1 MNESFPENNMNE
13 ELKEQIREL
22 IIEVLE
28 EREKDERDYQRAFD
42 DMMMKD
48 VPPFPSVNQEL

>member
-1 MNESFPENNMNE
+1 MSENFPENNMNE

-48 VPPFPSVNQEL
+48 VPPFPSVD

>member
-1 MNESFPENNMNE
+1 MGESFPANNMNE

-48 VPPFPSVNQEL
+48 VPPFPSVN

>member
-42 DMMMKD
+42 DMMMQD
-48 VPPFPSVNQEL
+48 VPPFPSVN

>member
-1 MNESFPENNMNE
+1 MNE

-28 EREKDERDYQRAFD
+28 EREKDEKEYESAFD
-42 DMMMKD
+42 DMMLKD
-48 VPPFPSVNQEL
+48 VPPFPSIN

>member
-1 MNESFPENNMNE
+1 MSENFPENNMNE

-48 VPPFPSVNQEL
+48 VPPFPSIN

>member
-1 MNESFPENNMNE
+1 MSENFPENNMNE

-28 EREKDERDYQRAFD
+28 EREKDEKDYQRAFD

-48 VPPFPSVNQEL
+48 VPPFPSIN

>member
-1 MNESFPENNMNE
+1 MSENFPENNMNE

-28 EREKDERDYQRAFD
+28 EREKDEKDYQRAFD

-48 VPPFPSVNQEL
+48 VPPFPSVN

>member
-1 MNESFPENNMNE
+1 MNE

-48 VPPFPSVNQEL
+48 VPPFPSIN

>member
-1 MNESFPENNMNE
+1 MSENFPENNMNE

-48 VPPFPSVNQEL
+48 VPPFPSVN

>member
-1 MNESFPENNMNE
+1 MNE

-28 EREKDERDYQRAFD
+28 EREKDEKEDQQAFD
-42 DMMMKD
+42 EMMLKD
-48 VPPFPSVNQEL
+48 VPPFPSVN

>member
-1 MNESFPENNMNE
+1 MNE

-28 EREKDERDYQRAFD
+28 EREKDEKEYQQAFD
-42 DMMMKD
+42 EMMLKD
-48 VPPFPSVNQEL
+48 VPPFPGVN